1 MTPVRFGTRHP
12 NNQPQLVTKKRESPS
27 WAYSLDFFGIC
38 VLLQHFLNFHS
49 IYRST
54 LILSPP
60 TATPIASR
68 NGAKLPSAHNEM
80 PNVQHDQYMAL
91 SKVEI

>member
-1 MTPVRFGTRHP
+1 
-12 NNQPQLVTKKRESPS
+12 
-27 WAYSLDFFGIC
+27 
-38 VLLQHFLNFHS
+38 LQHPSLH
-49 IYRST
+49 RST
-54 LILSPP
+54 LILSPQP
-60 TATPIASR
+60 TATAATPIASR